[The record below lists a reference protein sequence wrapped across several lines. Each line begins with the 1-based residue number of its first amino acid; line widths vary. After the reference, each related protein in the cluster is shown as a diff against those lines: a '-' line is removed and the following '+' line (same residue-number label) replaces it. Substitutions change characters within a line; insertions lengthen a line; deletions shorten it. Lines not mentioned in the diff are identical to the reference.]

1 MSRPERI
8 VLGVYGAWATLL
20 VLAVLA
26 REGLSANNVTR
37 LLVVAYLLAG
47 LGWYALTRRHTV
59 RQGSAAFV
67 LRCTA
72 SALAV
77 ELFYMPSR
85 PVFAA
90 LRWTRATPVATL
102 AKHALIDLAFTAPAY
117 LVIFSVCWLLLRRY
131 RYRVAEYA
139 LLFSLGQALGDG
151 NAFFVANPGAL
162 WLAPWV
168 MLNYQAIN
176 VVPYLRARPH
186 LAGERSSAARLVA
199 PLVAIPATYWVMG
212 ACIKLVGRRL
222 GLE

>member
-1 MSRPERI
+1 VSRAERV
-8 VLGVYGAWATLL
+8 VLGVYALWAAFL
-20 VLAVLA
+20 VVVVLG

-37 LLVVAYLLAG
+37 LLVVAYLFAG
-47 LGWYALTRRHTV
+47 LGWYALTRRRAV
-59 RQGSAAFV
+59 RQGAAAFV

-90 LRWTRATPVATL
+90 LRWTRATPVGTL
-102 AKHALIDLAFTAPAY
+102 ARHALVDLAFTAPAY
-117 LVIFSVCWLLLRRY
+117 IVIFSVCWLLLRRY
-131 RYRVAEYA
+131 RYRVAEYT
-139 LLFSLGQALGDG
+139 LLFALGQALGDG
-151 NAFFVANPGAL
+151 NAFFVANPAAL

-186 LAGERSSAARLVA
+186 LAGTRTSAARLMA